1 MKFVGSAW
9 LNGDGLYI
17 RSYVQGVPIAL
28 LALLVD
34 TGANISIISV
44 GFFRNMPESTKPE
57 LDSVNIAML
66 TATGEVS
73 PFFGK
78 GQFSLKVGEMDFSHE
93 MWLADIKSDGILG
106 MDFLMKHQCDV
117 VLSEQCLKL
126 KKSFIPCFKS
136 KGEAMCCRV
145 VISVSTCV
153 PANSEVIVRGKVIDT
168 KQFSDCCNL
177 LMASSVINVSGDGV
191 PIRLM
196 NLTDQDIRLHKT
208 H

>member
-28 LALLVD
+28 LVD
-34 TGANISIISV
+34 TGANVSIISV

-78 GQFSLKVGEMDFSHE
+78 G
-93 MWLADIKSDGILG
+93 
-106 MDFLMKHQCDV
+106 
-117 VLSEQCLKL
+117 
-126 KKSFIPCFKS
+126 
-136 KGEAMCCRV
+136 
-145 VISVSTCV
+145 
-153 PANSEVIVRGKVIDT
+153 
-168 KQFSDCCNL
+168 
-177 LMASSVINVSGDGV
+177 
-191 PIRLM
+191 
-196 NLTDQDIRLHKT
+196 
-208 H
+208 